1 MTSASLLTK
10 TPSGADL
17 AALLREAAV
26 TALRRTVFNEAMDV
40 REDQPA
46 DICVSQDDFDA
57 ALHAVKP
64 SVSDQERR
72 KYENLRR
79 SYP

>member
-1 MTSASLLTK
+1 MLT
-10 TPSGADL
+10 TDDEENNSGADL
-17 AALLREAAV
+17 SALLREAAV
-26 TALRRTVFNEAMDV
+26 TALRRTVFDDTFHSTQEPAPDITV
-40 REDQPA
+40 TVEDFN
-46 DICVSQDDFDA
+46 V
-57 ALHAVKP
+57 ALGSVKP